1 LILYTDTSSLIKLY
15 LAEDGS
21 AEMRNLVAAAT
32 QVTTS
37 NVAYAET
44 RVGLARAFRDGRVN
58 VSGFQNARGK
68 FESEW
73 PGIGAVELSDGILRA
88 AGDLGDSYPIGG
100 FDAIHL
106 ASAKQVRTLSSD
118 EVMFSTADRRLRDA
132 AVAESFSV

>member
-1 LILYTDTSSLIKLY
+1 V
-15 LAEDGS
+15 
-21 AEMRNLVAAAT
+21 EMRNLVAAAA

-58 VSGFQNARGK
+58 EGGFQNARQK

-73 PGIGAVELSDGILRA
+73 PGIGAVELSDEILHE
-88 AGDLGDSYPIGG
+88 AGDLGDSYPIRG

-106 ASAKQVRTLSSD
+106 ASAKQVRAISSD

-132 AVAESFSV
+132 AVAEGFAV

>member
-15 LAEDGS
+15 LVEEGS
-21 AEMRNLVAAAT
+21 AEMGNLVAAAT

-58 VSGFQNARGK
+58 EGGFQNARQK

-73 PGIGAVELSDGILRA
+73 PGIGAVELSDEILHE
-88 AGDLGDSYPIGG
+88 AGDLGDVYPIRG

-106 ASAKQVRTLSSD
+106 ASAKQVREQGSQ
-118 EVMFSTADRRLRDA
+118 EVQFSTADRRLRDA
-132 AVAESFSV
+132 AVAEGFSV